1 MRIVQGKQLVEYD
14 RTAIAERVAAASRVV
29 VDVGTGDARTAY
41 RLAKANPDWLIVGV
55 DPAWQRMVPTA
66 VRSGRKPA
74 KGGTPNLLLVCASAE
89 AAPAELHGIADEVLA
104 LMPWGKLLRGVVLGE
119 ADVCGGLRGI
129 ARTGATLEVTVGT
142 SIWREPVPL
151 EIRDLPELTADHIDA
166 VLSGRLAEVGWRV
179 DHVQLVAG
187 GDASEGALPRTSSWA
202 KRLGSSTVEAV
213 MHLQA
218 TAV

>member
-1 MRIVQGKQLVEYD
+1 MRSVQGKQLTSYD
-14 RTAIAERVAAASRVV
+14 RGVLAERVVTADRVV

-41 RLAKANPDWLIVGV
+41 RLAKAHPDWLVVGV

-66 VRSGRKPA
+66 TRAGRKPA

-89 AAPAELHGIADEVLA
+89 DPPEELHGVADEVLT

-119 ADVCGGLRGI
+119 PDVCGGLRRI
-129 ARTGATLEVTVGT
+129 AHAGAPLEVTVGT
-142 SIWREPVPL
+142 SIWRDPVPL
-151 EIRDLPELTADHIDA
+151 EIHDLPELTVAYVDS
-166 VLSGRLAEVGWRV
+166 VLSGRLAAAGWRV
-179 DHVQLVAG
+179 EHAEVLAG
-187 GDASEGALPRTSSWA
+187 DQSPPRSSSWA

-213 MHLQA
+213 MHLRA